1 MSQNTSATTALKPVI
16 TLWETYGSGMQ
27 AIAQTLSEQL
37 GLPLTQQAF
46 STDEL
51 DDEAQAQRQAENP
64 VLDRILNILARGS
77 ANTMQATSTGAFVQ
91 QLRDNVEAAKDNTK
105 LVTQMASE
113 GGIIMGRSAT
123 KILAG
128 RPNTLHVKLDGR
140 VEDRVARA
148 AQFFGISH
156 DVAARRQRNED
167 DLRTRMSIDIYDWNP
182 LDNTDFDLVIN
193 TSAMTPEQ
201 IVAVVETA
209 FRAKQ
214 A

>member
-1 MSQNTSATTALKPVI
+1 MSQTSGATTALQPVI

-27 AIAQTLSEQL
+27 VLAQTLSEEL

-51 DDEAQAQRQAENP
+51 DEDARVQQESENP
-64 VLDRILNILARGS
+64 LLDRILGILARGS

-91 QLRDNVEAAKDNTK
+91 QLRDNVEAARDNTR
-105 LVTQMASE
+105 LVTEMAES

-140 VEDRVARA
+140 TEDRVARA
-148 AQFFGISH
+148 SQFFGISH
-156 DVAARRQRNED
+156 DKAARRQRSED

-182 LDNTDFDLVIN
+182 LDNVNFDLVIN
-193 TSAMTPEQ
+193 TSTTTVEEAVA
-201 IVAVVETA
+201 IVRAA
-209 FRAKQ
+209 FAARQ
-214 A
+214 G